1 MGFSF
6 KLTTKRKRYRPE
18 PAVKSGNCINQV
30 SEACIGDVSE
40 NSRQSSR
47 TRKPE
52 VTLLKLKESLSN

>member
-18 PAVKSGNCINQV
+18 PDVKSGNCTNQV

-40 NSRQSSR
+40 NSRQTSR